1 MKKTVGIILTSMIAF
16 SLTTNNATAQC
27 ADDSSAKKNIVEL
40 AQENGFTSLAS
51 ALTKTDLVG
60 VLQAEGSYTVF
71 APTNE
76 AFDNLLSAIGQSS
89 IDDVPVAVLKEILLY
104 HVVNAKVMSAQ
115 VSAGNVNTLQ
125 GSAIML
131 STSDGIKANGVSVV
145 SPYDVDAS
153 NGVIH
158 TVDQVL
164 VPASI
169 AQFVNTVLEPAYFNK
184 NFSTLIAAAVKA
196 GVVETLLNTP
206 NLTIF
211 APNNDAFMASGINL
225 DAVDSKTLASVLT
238 YHVVGAK
245 LLSSGIPSEATTV
258 NGSKL
263 YFSLLSSGNF
273 INKNTEII
281 AVDIESGSGV
291 VHVINNVL
299 MPI

>member
-1 MKKTVGIILTSMIAF
+1 MKKTVGIILTAMIAF
-16 SLTTNNATAQC
+16 SLTTNTAMAQC
-27 ADDSSAKKNIVEL
+27 ADDSAKKNIVEL
-40 AQENGFTSLAS
+40 AQENGFTSLAA
-51 ALTKTDLVG
+51 ALTKADLVDA
-60 VLQAEGSYTVF
+60 LQADGAFTVF
-71 APTNE
+71 APTNQ
-76 AFDNLLSAIGQSS
+76 AFDNLLTAIGQSS

-104 HVVNAKVMSAQ
+104 HVVDAKVMSSQ
-115 VSAGNVNTLQ
+115 VSNAMVNTLQ
-125 GSAIML
+125 GSAITL
-131 STSDGIKANGVSVV
+131 STTDGIKVNGVSVV

-184 NFSTLIAAAVKA
+184 NFSMLIAAAVKA

-211 APNNDAFMASGINL
+211 APNNAAFIASGIDLN
-225 DAVDSKTLASVLT
+225 AVDSKTLASVLT
-238 YHVVGAK
+238 YHVVGSK
-245 LLSSGIPSEATTV
+245 VLSSGIPSEATTV

-263 YFSLLSSGNF
+263 YFSLLASGNF

-291 VHVINNVL
+291 VHVIDNVL